1 MSLLS
6 NLRARGRRGLTA
18 AAVVALLSACGGGT
32 SQYEPFLPERML
44 VFGDEYS
51 YLTPA
56 GFPGETWGTDG
67 SGRKFGVNVFNP
79 ADATSR
85 PGLLNCENEPLW
97 FQAVASQYGFTFAEC
112 DPTPDTTADRKGFIY
127 AQPFARV
134 AEVKAQVEAV
144 PAAQWGNLVMT
155 TVLAGVHDIVDI
167 YENRGSKSRDAL
179 LADAAGRG
187 KELGQL
193 VNAIVERGPRVI
205 VSTIPDI
212 SLAPYA
218 VVGAGDPADK
228 AALLRELVRS
238 FNEQLQLNI
247 LLDGRRIGL
256 VQADQ
261 MVQAMNRGPGNF
273 GLISATE
280 AVCDPAKLPAAGSQ
294 PSPWLPV
301 VGCTSGRAVVGSLP
315 AVTTTLLTGRTPEA
329 TSFTYLWADPLRFS
343 WGGHYR
349 LGLLARDRAVN
360 NPF

>member
-179 LADAAGRG
+179 LADAAARG

-193 VNAIVERGPRVI
+193 SYPYGVLACSSGGMLVAEFGNNRIQRLDASGRGVWVRGGGGGETGRLV
-205 VSTIPDI
+205 
-212 SLAPYA
+212 APWA
-218 VVGAGDPADK
+218 VVGDASAPLVVDAGNCRLVRVRLPADGE
-228 AALLRELVRS
+228 R
-238 FNEQLQLNI
+238 
-247 LLDGRRIGL
+247 
-256 VQADQ
+256 
-261 MVQAMNRGPGNF
+261 
-273 GLISATE
+273 
-280 AVCDPAKLPAAGSQ
+280 
-294 PSPWLPV
+294 
-301 VGCTSGRAVVGSLP
+301 
-315 AVTTTLLTGRTPEA
+315 
-329 TSFTYLWADPLRFS
+329 
-343 WGGHYR
+343 
-349 LGLLARDRAVN
+349 
-360 NPF
+360 